1 MTTNTKKG
9 KKLRIFSWK
18 EKLVAL
24 VLSATV
30 PLATMPSMAFALPH
44 GGRVTKGQATLSY
57 GTNRLL
63 INQSTSQ
70 ASFSWT
76 GFNVGSAQT
85 VKYRTPGAS
94 SVSMNFI
101 GGTGPANISGKVT
114 SNGILYFMDANGI
127 VFGSGSTVSAAGIR
141 AYGAG
146 TGSGTIAPT
155 GAVTNAGTLV
165 AGPNGQVVLAGTSV
179 TNTGT
184 IVAPSGQV
192 ILVAGSTVTVSQTP
206 SSSLSVASTG
216 GGAVTDSGVI
226 NAENTD
232 GTPGEIVLE
241 AGMGSGTTTLASAAI
256 LDASAPH
263 GGNGGAITVDGS
275 RVVLDETA
283 PLDVSAPNGT
293 PGTIT
298 IDPTVTEVGT
308 ASALEAIDSSQNAY
322 LNNSSV
328 CIVLMAN
335 INLGGTSWTPLGN
348 GSSSSNYFTGT
359 FDGQG
364 HTVSGYTITASN
376 SNGTGFV
383 GYLGS
388 GGIVKNLGVEGTV
401 NGGVYHNIGGVV
413 GTNYGTVKGSW
424 NTGSVS
430 GDCYVGGVAGTNGG
444 TVETSY
450 NTGSV
455 SGASVVGGVVGYNN
469 GGTVETSYN
478 TGSVGVGNFVGG
490 VVGSNNGTVEYSY
503 NNGSVCGLFHVGG
516 VAGTNGG
523 TVETSYSTGN
533 VSGGGYVGGVA
544 GTNGGTVETS
554 YNTGNVSGGGYVGG
568 VAGDNSSSGT
578 VKNSYN
584 TGSVSVGSLDG
595 GVAGYNNGGT
605 VETSYYLSGSS
616 SVAVGAGS
624 CTSCSSFMNSAS
636 NSSTTFNNLGSFTGW
651 NAATGTFSTPSAT
664 WYIGSGVTVGSGI
677 TAPVLVSDLPVDTVA
692 GNGNSVYNGTIE
704 AVVTAS
710 SQSLT
715 MGGSALTSG
724 ITATAGPNV
733 GTYTVT
739 PSVSLSAPTTQ
750 TSVGSVSVLSG
761 IWTITKAPL
770 NFSSVGLSNPTMT
783 YDGGTSIALTTSNSS
798 AILSGFVSG
807 QGATYTGAT
816 GNFSSPSPGTHNVTA
831 TLTTADFTGSGTG
844 FLWSNY
850 TLPSL
855 TLSGTGTILPA
866 NVSPSGSGSSGTGG
880 GSGGSGEG
888 VFSNL
893 AVPPPI
899 ENIVENMNQNSSPTP
914 LAAPSASGGNV
925 TSSGGKGRPG
935 DGILDVSDLPK

>member
-1 MTTNTKKG
+1 MTTNTKKS

-18 EKLVAL
+18 EKVVAM

-30 PLATMPSMAFALPH
+30 PLATMPSIAFALPH
-44 GGRVTKGQATLSY
+44 GGQVTKGHATLSY
-57 GTNRLL
+57 STNTLL
-63 INQSTSQ
+63 IRQSTSQ

-76 GFNVGSAQT
+76 GFNVGSAQSVT
-85 VKYRTPGAS
+85 YRTPGAS

-141 AYGAG
+141 AYGSATPG
-146 TGSGTIAPT
+146 CLPT
-155 GAVTNAGTLV
+155 GAVTNAGTLT
-165 AGPNGQVVLAGTSV
+165 AGAGGQVVLVGTSV

-184 IVAPSGQV
+184 ILAPSGQV
-192 ILVAGSTVTVSQTP
+192 ILAAGSTVTVSQTP

-216 GGAVTDSGVI
+216 GGTVLDSGVI
-226 NAENTD
+226 KAENLD
-232 GTPGEIVLE
+232 GTPGEITLE
-241 AGMGSGTTTLASAAI
+241 AGMGSGTTTLTQSAI
-256 LDASAPH
+256 LDASAPA

-275 RVVLDETA
+275 RVVLDEVA

-308 ASALEAIDSSQNAY
+308 ASALEAIDSSQSAY

-376 SNGTGFV
+376 SNGTGFI

-388 GGIVKNLGVEGTV
+388 GGTVENLGVEGTV
-401 NGGVYHNIGGVV
+401 NGGTYHNIGGVV

-430 GDCYVGGVAGTNGG
+430 GDCYVGGVVGENSGAVKN
-444 TVETSY
+444 SY
-450 NTGSV
+450 NTGNV
-455 SGASVVGGVVGYNN
+455 SGGSNVGGVVGYNN

-490 VVGSNNGTVEYSY
+490 VVGSNNSKVEYSY
-503 NNGSVCGLFHVGG
+503 NNGSVCGFFEVGG
-516 VAGTNGG
+516 VAGTNSG
-523 TVETSYSTGN
+523 TVETSYNTGS
-533 VSGGGYVGGVA
+533 VVGGNYVGGVA

-554 YNTGNVSGGGYVGG
+554 YNTGSVSGGSIG
-568 VAGDNSSSGT
+568 
-578 VKNSYN
+578 
-584 TGSVSVGSLDG
+584 G

-664 WYIGSGVTVGSGI
+664 WYIGPGVTVGSGI
-677 TAPVLVSDLPVDTVA
+677 TAPVLVSDLPVDTVE
-692 GNGNSVYNGTIE
+692 GIGNSVYNGTIE

-724 ITATAGPNV
+724 ITVTAGPNV

-761 IWTITKAPL
+761 TWTITKAPL

-783 YDGGTSIALTTSNSS
+783 YDGSTSIALTRSNSS
-798 AILSGFVSG
+798 ATLSGFVSG

-816 GNFSSPSPGTHNVTA
+816 GTFSSPSAGTHTVTA
-831 TLTTADFTGSGTG
+831 TLSSADFSGSGTG
-844 FLWSNY
+844 FSWSNY
-850 TLPSL
+850 SLPTLA
-855 TLSGTGTILPA
+855 LSGTGTIVPA

-880 GSGGSGEG
+880 GSEG

-914 LAAPSASGGNV
+914 IAASSVFGGNV
-925 TSSGGKGRPG
+925 TSSRGNGGTG
-935 DGILDVSDLPK
+935 DGILDVSDLPR